1 MNRLSKRVL
10 SAATIACLAFSPV
23 RAATLEFV
31 QGKVMVN
38 HGSGYRFVSGSVN
51 LKPGDMIIAD
61 SGGSAQLFYD
71 GGCTVPIEP
80 GAVVTVAELPPCLTT
95 QATTT
100 STLGLSPEALAIG
113 AVVIGT
119 SVAAVLLL
127 NNGSDKAASP

>member
-1 MNRLSKRVL
+1 MNRLLKRVL
-10 SAATIACLAFSPV
+10 SAATIACLASSPV

-38 HGSGYRFVSGSVN
+38 HGGGYRFVSGSVN
-51 LKPGDMIIAD
+51 LKPGDMIVAD

-95 QATTT
+95 QATP

-113 AVVIGT
+113 AVAIGT
-119 SVAAVLLL
+119 GVVAVLLL
-127 NNGSDKAASP
+127 SNGSDKAASP

>member
-1 MNRLSKRVL
+1 MNRLLKRVL
-10 SAATIACLAFSPV
+10 SAATIACLASSPV

-38 HGSGYRFVSGSVN
+38 HGGGYRFVSGSVN
-51 LKPGDMIIAD
+51 LKPGDMIVAD

-71 GGCTVPIEP
+71 GGCTVLIEP

-95 QATTT
+95 QATP

-113 AVVIGT
+113 AVAIGT
-119 SVAAVLLL
+119 GVVAVLLL
-127 NNGSDKAASP
+127 SNGSDKAASP

>member
-1 MNRLSKRVL
+1 MNRLSKQVL
-10 SAATIACLAFSPV
+10 SGAAIACLAFSPGQ
-23 RAATLEFV
+23 AATLEFV

-51 LKPGDMIIAD
+51 LKPGDMIVAD

-71 GGCTVPIEP
+71 GGCTVLIEP

-95 QATTT
+95 QATP

-113 AVVIGT
+113 AVAIGT
-119 SVAAVLLL
+119 GVVAVLLL
-127 NNGSDKAASP
+127 SNGSDKAASP